1 MPPAADDPPLDRVS
15 AAPPAAPSADAAAA
29 ITAGEPSRACVGG
42 RARIGRGAAPPPAAP
57 AAPSAAR
64 SRLDSGGQRPRR
76 LAGRR
81 RVAAGR
87 CWRCRSGS
95 RRGSFGH
102 EPAGR
107 RVERGWRSP
116 AAPPSPAPSPA
127 RAGQFRS
134 SAGARWFG
142 IGVADDRSR
151 RGSFGRRRRWA
162 AGGDRRRRDG
172 CHRSRGRGFQPCQAS
187 FAPTGAPPATA
198 RAAAGFA
205 ARNDGG
211 CPAGWRYA
219 HSRGGGRPTA
229 PRSRVSTP
237 PAATAPAAAQRRWR
251 ARGAGTKGRR
261 RAARRQPA
269 AARSGPQPPPR
280 RGTTA

>member
-29 ITAGEPSRACVGG
+29 ITAGEPTPQGEASLGG
-42 RARIGRGAAPPPAAP
+42 EPH
-57 AAPSAAR
+57 
-64 SRLDSGGQRPRR
+64 
-76 LAGRR
+76 RR
-81 RVAAGR
+81 RRRRRRHPPRDLASTVAGSDPVVSPDGDAVAAGR
-87 CWRCRSGS
+87 CWRRRSGS
-95 RRGSFGH
+95 RRESFGH

-127 RAGQFRS
+127 RARQFRN

-205 ARNDGG
+205 ARNGGG